1 MTPQQKKFL
10 TYIRTLQMFELRFKG
25 EAAGI
30 KPVHIKADKVG
41 EFFPTNRQAQLKE
54 LEDQGELII
63 LKKEL
68 SNGWTKHFYTVTK
81 AGEIDFNLIPRRELP
96 KDSLSKVMIAHLK
109 NVSLP
114 NDADS
119 TPYFDC
125 FLRNKEKHIDKFV
138 TVDNFGHRF
147 HSPVTS
153 FPRDLRDNLLLEGKP
168 TTAFDI
174 VQSQPTFLAIILR
187 EAIGQNEFSQW
198 IEDGQGVYEILMDIV
213 GLPTRDKAK
222 DFFYKITFSWPSD
235 RLSKTFGNA
244 PWVQW
249 INQLKKI
256 KLEANP
262 HGNKPHTNMAF
273 LLQRC
278 ESKVMRKVW
287 QALADAGI
295 PFITIHDEIRTP
307 EDEAPE
313 AEAIIKET
321 LNKEYH
327 AFKVSS
333 KGITPEK
340 IDNATTAKEM
350 AKNETPMNFERW
362 TLPKTE
368 IGEIMERIKEMNNP
382 QPRVLTPETMAHV
395 LRKAQFYNN
404 N

>member
-1 MTPQQKKFL
+1 MTAQQKEFI

-30 KPVHIKADKVG
+30 KPVHVKAEKVA
-41 EFFPTNRQAQLKE
+41 EFFPTNKQARLKE
-54 LEDQGELII
+54 LEALGDLQII
-63 LKKEL
+63 KKEL
-68 SNGWTKHFYTVTK
+68 ANGWTKHYYTVTK

-96 KDSLSKVMIAHLK
+96 KDSLSRVMIAHLK

-114 NDADS
+114 EGAES
-119 TPYFDC
+119 TLYFDT
-125 FLRNKEKHIDKFV
+125 FLRNKDTHIDKFV
-138 TVDNFGHRF
+138 TVDEFGHRF

-174 VQSQPTFLAIILR
+174 VQSQPTFLGIILN
-187 EAIGQNEFSQW
+187 EAIGANEFSQW
-198 IEDGQGVYEILMDIV
+198 IEEGKDVYEILMDIV

-235 RLSKTFGNA
+235 RLSKTFGDA
-244 PWVQW
+244 PWIQW
-249 INQLKKI
+249 INQLKKV

-262 HGNKPHTNMAF
+262 HGHNPHTNMAF

-278 ESKVMRKVW
+278 ESKTMRKVW
-287 QALADAGI
+287 QELASADI
-295 PFITIHDEIRTP
+295 PFLTIHDEVRVTTP
-307 EDEAPE
+307 TATE

-350 AKNETPMNFERW
+350 AFKPL
-362 TLPKTE
+362 LPLPTTE
-368 IGEIMERIKEMNNP
+368 IREIMEQIELFNNP
-382 QPRVLTPETMAHV
+382 EKLINKLLFV
-395 LRKAQFYNN
+395 
-404 N
+404 